1 MFAPFRADT
10 ETPTLLVVCARI
22 TERDPS
28 FLTVID
34 ADLSVG
40 FTLLVM
46 TLTIF
51 PDVLYTVNTTAVAPC
66 AAACGANRMRPVME
80 FGPVAICNW
89 VSAIDDDGSVSIVSA
104 GAPDAGELFPAVSV
118 RVAEIFH
125 VPSVSVGSVQFVADP
140 ITYVHDT
147 VLVPLV
153 AEMVMVSPLVPP
165 LALIV
170 GVVSLVLLSVFDA
183 PESDDANKSR
193 PAGANGAVP
202 SMVIG
207 NAVDAVDVL
216 PAVSVSVDVIFHVPS
231 VSVGSVQ
238 FVADPMT

>member
-1 MFAPFRADT
+1 M
-10 ETPTLLVVCARI
+10 

-28 FLTVID
+28 FRTEID
-34 ADLSVG
+34 AALSRG
-40 FTLLVM
+40 FTFFLM

-51 PDVLYTVNTTAVAPC
+51 PEVSYTVKTTDVAPC

-104 GAPDAGELFPAVSV
+104 RAPDAGELFPAVSV
-118 RVAEIFH
+118 RVAEMFH

-140 ITYVHDT
+140 MTYVHDT
-147 VLVPLV
+147 VVAPLV
-153 AEMVMVSPLVPP
+153 AEMVIVSPLVPP

-183 PESDDANKSR
+183 PESDDAERST
-193 PAGANGAVP
+193 PDGADGAAP
-202 SMVIG
+202 SIVIG
-207 NAVDAVDVL
+207 SAVDDVDVL
-216 PAVSVSVDVIFHVPS
+216 PAGSVRVAEMFHVPS